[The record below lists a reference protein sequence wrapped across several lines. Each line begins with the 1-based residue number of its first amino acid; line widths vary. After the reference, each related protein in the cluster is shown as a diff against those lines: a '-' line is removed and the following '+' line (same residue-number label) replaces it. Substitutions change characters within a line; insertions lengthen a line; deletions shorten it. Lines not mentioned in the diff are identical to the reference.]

1 MRKIYLRVLLFCFTL
16 SILTYESLHAQDRIV
31 NGSVKEASGSGIPG
45 ATVLIKG
52 TQDGTVTDFEG
63 NYKIEVTNQEATLVF
78 SAIGYKKKQVK
89 IGSKSEINVVLK
101 EDVKQLGE
109 VVVTALGVEREEKA
123 LGYSVQQVNSRQVSD
138 VKSNNPMNALA
149 GKLSGVYITG
159 SGNGPTAS
167 ANVNIRGTA
176 SLLGNNQP
184 LYVVNGMPITN
195 DLYSFDDGLN
205 GSTTI
210 DFGNA
215 SQIVNSDDIQSI
227 NVLKGPAASALY
239 GSRAADGVI
248 LIETKTGGDVDGEW
262 GLEVNSSNMFESVLK
277 LPDFQNEFGFGGGGK
292 YSYLDGSNYI
302 GNNEYYEAYGENW
315 GPRMNGQNIKQ
326 FNSDGEAV
334 PFTPAPNNVRDF
346 FRTGFTS
353 INNIALNNST
363 EDGDSRISYTNLS
376 NEGIVPNTNLQR
388 NTVQMSIGRR
398 FLDDK
403 LKARVNAMYV
413 HSGSDNIPNAGYD
426 ESSSV
431 MYGWLWYPRQVEID
445 DLRQYWTPGREG
457 IQQSYVE
464 DLWVNNP
471 WLIAQE
477 NTNSFQSSRF
487 ISNAKLEYEFNKN
500 FSARFRYG
508 ADVLNEG
515 RQYRRAPS
523 TKGVLLGSYRED
535 EISFSETNAEFLVGY
550 HTDLDNYSD
559 FDVDVKLGGNIMRQE
574 ADNLI
579 ANNPQLEIFGTS
591 PSVYSLSNARSG
603 VLVESQ
609 KTKTGINSLFGTFTV
624 SYLNSL
630 FLDASYRNDWNSTL
644 VSPIQGIENS
654 EYSFGYPSVAASA
667 VLSDLFDMPQ
677 PFSFVKLK
685 GSYAEVGN
693 GAPPYAFGNTF
704 TPQAAYGGQAAFT
717 TSRTIADP
725 NLKNERTRAT
735 EVGFDTRFAKG
746 RYRVDFTYYNMLSF
760 NQVIRLPTTKS
771 SGYDFNLT
779 NGGEIR
785 NSGLELMI
793 AARVIENKDF
803 SWDVTVNAGRNRA
816 IVESLPDVIGS
827 GRYSIVADVF
837 PGDEGGA
844 DLEYVAEEGK
854 PLGQLYGL
862 GFQRGPD
869 GRVIHENGLPLNT
882 EEKVSA
888 GSFQPDMR
896 LGINNSFQYKRL
908 NFSFLFDGQ
917 IGGRIYNRSHAL
929 YNTGGTI
936 TNNNDPN
943 LPLSSLDGRTIYSVS
958 YDSNGDPVY
967 SLEQEGGIVGPGW
980 KYDGDGNLVENDVV
994 VPIGGANYTGYF
1006 YNYYGNGF
1014 NRDNIESATHDATY
1028 FKLRELKIGYDLPN
1042 DLIKNLGL
1050 SGARVSLIGRNLLL
1064 FSKVPTIDPETYSI
1078 RNGIFVNGFESTQLP
1093 STRSYGVNINLS
1105 F

>member
-1 MRKIYLRVLLFCFTL
+1 MKKIYLRVLLFCFTL
-16 SILTYESLHAQDRIV
+16 SILTYENLHAQDRV
-31 NGSVKEASGSGIPG
+31 VSGSVTEASGSGIPG

-52 TQDGTVTDFEG
+52 TQNGTVTDFEG
-63 NYKIEVTNQEATLVF
+63 NYKIEVKNQQATLVF

-89 IGSKSEINVVLK
+89 VGSKSKINVVLK
-101 EDVKQLGE
+101 EDIQQLGE
-109 VVVTALGVEREEKA
+109 VVVTALGVEREQKA
-123 LGYSVQQVNSRQVSD
+123 LGYSVQQISGREVSD
-138 VKSNNPMNALA
+138 VKASNPMNALA

-159 SGNGPTAS
+159 SSSGPTAS
-167 ANVNIRGTA
+167 ANVNIRGTS

-248 LIETKTGGDVDGEW
+248 LIETKTGADADGEW
-262 GLEVNSSNMFESVLK
+262 GVEVNSSNMFESVLK
-277 LPDFQNEFGFGGGGK
+277 LPDYQNKYGFGGGGK

-302 GNNEYYEAYGENW
+302 GDNEYYEAYGENW
-315 GPRMNGQNIKQ
+315 GPEMNGQNIKQ

-334 PFTPAPNNVRDF
+334 PFTPAPNNIRNF

-363 EDGDSRISYTNLS
+363 ENGDSRISYTNLS

-388 NTVQMSIGRR
+388 NTIQMSIGRR

-403 LKARVNAMYV
+403 LKARVNVMYV
-413 HSGSDNIPNAGYD
+413 NSGSGNIPNAGYD

-431 MYGWLWYPRQVEID
+431 MYGWLWYPRQVEIN
-445 DLRQYWTPGREG
+445 DLKQYWVPGQEG
-457 IQQSYVE
+457 IRQRYVE
-464 DLWVNNP
+464 NLWGNNP
-471 WLIAQE
+471 YLIANE

-487 ISNAKLEYEFNKN
+487 ISNTKLEYEFNKN

-515 RQYRRAPS
+515 RQFRRAPS

-535 EISFSETNAEFLVGY
+535 EISFYETNAEFLVGY
-550 HTDLDNYSD
+550 HTDVDNYSD
-559 FDVDVKLGGNIMRQE
+559 FDFDVKIGGNIMRQE

-579 ANNPQLEIFGTS
+579 ANNPQLEVFGTG
-591 PSVYSLSNARSG
+591 PSIYSLTNARSG

-609 KTKTGINSLFGTFTV
+609 KTKTGINSLFGTFTL
-624 SYLNSL
+624 SYLNSI

-644 VSPIQGIENS
+644 VSPIRGIENS
-654 EYSFGYPSVAASA
+654 SYSFGYPSVAMSA
-667 VLSDLFDMPQ
+667 VLSDLFEIPQ
-677 PFSFVKLK
+677 PFSFIKLK

-693 GAPPYAFGNTF
+693 GAPPYAFGNTY

-725 NLKNERTRAT
+725 NLSNERTRAT
-735 EVGFDTRFAKG
+735 EVGLDARLAKG

-760 NQVIRLPTTKS
+760 NQVIRLPVART

-785 NSGLELMI
+785 NSGLELTL
-793 AARVIENKDF
+793 AARVIEDGDF
-803 SWDVTVNAGRNRA
+803 SWDVTLNAGRNRA
-816 IVESLPDVIGS
+816 IVESLPDVIES
-827 GRYSIVADVF
+827 GRYSIVADMF
-837 PGDEGGA
+837 PGDGGA

-854 PLGQLYGL
+854 LLGQLYGL

-869 GRVIHENGLPLNT
+869 GRVIHENGLPLHT

-888 GSFQPDMR
+888 GSYQPDLR

-917 IGGRIYNRSHAL
+917 IGGKIYNRSHAL
-929 YNTGGTI
+929 YNTGGAI

-943 LPLSSLDGRTIYSVS
+943 LPLSSLDGRTVYSVS
-958 YDSNGDPVY
+958 YDANGDPVY
-967 SLEQEGGIVGPGW
+967 TLEQEGGVVGPGW

-1014 NRDNIESATHDATY
+1014 NRDNIEAATHDATY
-1028 FKLRELKIGYDLPN
+1028 FKLRELKIGYDLPS

-1050 SGARVSLIGRNLLL
+1050 SSARVSLIGRNLLL

>member
-1 MRKIYLRVLLFCFTL
+1 MRKFYLRVLLICFTL
-16 SILTYESLHAQDRIV
+16 SILTYESLQAQGRV
-31 NGSVKEASGSGIPG
+31 VSGSVTEASGSGIPG

-63 NYKIEVTNQEATLVF
+63 NFKIEVPSNQNTLVF

-89 IGSKSEINVVLK
+89 VGSKSEINVMLK

-123 LGYSVQQVNSRQVSD
+123 LGYSVQQVDSRQVSD
-138 VKSNNPMNALA
+138 VKANNPMNALA

-159 SGNGPTAS
+159 SSSGPTAS
-167 ANVNIRGTA
+167 ANVNIRGTS

-227 NVLKGPAASALY
+227 NVLKGSAASALY

-248 LIETKTGGDVDGEW
+248 LIETKTGADAEGEW

-277 LPDFQNEFGFGGGGK
+277 LPDYQNEYGFGGGGK

-302 GNNEYYEAYGENW
+302 GDNEYYEAYGENW
-315 GPRMNGQNIKQ
+315 RPRMNGQNIKQ

-334 PFTPAPNNVRDF
+334 PFTAAPNNVRNF

-388 NTVQMSIGRR
+388 NTIQLSIGRR

-413 HSGSDNIPNAGYD
+413 NSGSGNIPNAGYD

-445 DLRQYWTPGREG
+445 DLRNYWQPGREG
-457 IQQSYVE
+457 IQQRYVE

-487 ISNAKLEYEFNKN
+487 ISNAKIEYEFNKN

-515 RQYRRAPS
+515 RQFRRAPS

-535 EISFSETNAEFLVGY
+535 EISFYETNAEFLVGY
-550 HTDLDNYSD
+550 HTDTDNYSD
-559 FDVDVKLGGNIMRQE
+559 FDFDVKLGGNIMRQE

-579 ANNPQLEIFGTS
+579 ANNPQLEVFGTG
-591 PSVYSLSNARSG
+591 PSIYSLTNARSG

-609 KTKTGINSLFGTFTV
+609 KTRTGINSLFGTFTL

-644 VSPIQGIENS
+644 VSPIKGIEDSN
-654 EYSFGYPSVAASA
+654 YSFGYPSVAMSA
-667 VLSDLFDMPQ
+667 ILSDLLDMPQ

-693 GAPPYAFGNTF
+693 GAPPYAFGNTY
-704 TPQAAYGGQAAFT
+704 TPQAAFGGQAAYT

-725 NLKNERTRAT
+725 NLRNERTRAT
-735 EVGFDTRFAKG
+735 EVGIDTRLAKG
-746 RYRVDFTYYNMLSF
+746 RYRIDFTYYNMLSF
-760 NQVIRLPTTKS
+760 NQVIRLPIAKT

-785 NSGLELMI
+785 NSGLELTL
-793 AARVIENKDF
+793 AARVLETNDF
-803 SWDVTVNAGRNRA
+803 SWDVTLNAGRNRA
-816 IVESLPDVIGS
+816 IVESLPDVIES

-844 DLEYVAEEGK
+844 DLEYVAEEGEL
-854 PLGQLYGL
+854 LGQLYGL

-888 GSFQPDMR
+888 GSFQPDLR

-917 IGGRIYNRSHAL
+917 IGGKIYNRSHAL

-943 LPLSSLDGRTIYSVS
+943 LPLSSLDGRTVYSVS
-958 YDSNGDPVY
+958 YDANGDPIY
-967 SLEQEGGIVGPGW
+967 TLEQEGGIVG
-980 KYDGDGNLVENDVV
+980 
-994 VPIGGANYTGYF
+994 
-1006 YNYYGNGF
+1006 
-1014 NRDNIESATHDATY
+1014 
-1028 FKLRELKIGYDLPN
+1028 
-1042 DLIKNLGL
+1042 
-1050 SGARVSLIGRNLLL
+1050 
-1064 FSKVPTIDPETYSI
+1064 
-1078 RNGIFVNGFESTQLP
+1078 
-1093 STRSYGVNINLS
+1093 TRMEI
-1105 F
+1105 